1 MKTKNSKVENN
12 KQAIKPQH
20 VPERTCIACRKV
32 SVKRDL
38 IRLVCSSGLVELDL
52 KGKKTGRG
60 VYICPNRQCWEIGLK
75 GNRIEFGLRTKIT
88 VENRQSLLE
97 YSSHLA

>member
-1 MKTKNSKVENN
+1 MKNSKVENN
-12 KQAIKPQH
+12 KQAVKRQH

-32 SVKRDL
+32 GVKRDL

-52 KGKKTGRG
+52 KGKKPGRG
-60 VYICPNRQCWEIGLK
+60 VYICPNPKCWDTGLK
-75 GNRIEFGLRTKIT
+75 SNRIEFGLRTKIT
-88 VENRQSLLE
+88 VENRQLLLE